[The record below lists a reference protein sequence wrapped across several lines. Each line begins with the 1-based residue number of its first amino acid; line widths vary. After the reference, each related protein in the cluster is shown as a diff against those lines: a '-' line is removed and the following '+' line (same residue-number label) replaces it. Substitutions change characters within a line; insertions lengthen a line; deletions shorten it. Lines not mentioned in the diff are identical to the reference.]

1 MFQGG
6 ANLNLDAKG
15 RMTVP
20 TRHRDALQAQCEGRL
35 TLTKH
40 PDGCLLM
47 YPRPVWEARREQI
60 AKWPI
65 EARGWARI
73 FLGSAMDVELD
84 GAGRLLIAP
93 ELRVAAQLA
102 REVALIGMGSHLEI
116 WDAAT
121 LAAKEAQTIAQGMP
135 ESMAGF
141 TL

>member
-20 TRHRDALQAQCEGRL
+20 ARHRDALQSQCEGRL

-47 YPRPVWEARREQI
+47 YPRPVWEARRELI

-102 REVALIGMGSHLEI
+102 REVALIGMGTHLEI

>member
-20 TRHRDALQAQCEGRL
+20 ARHRDALQAQCEGRL

-93 ELRVAAQLA
+93 ELRAAAQLV
-102 REVALIGMGSHLEI
+102 REVALVGMGSHLEI

-121 LAAKEAQTIAQGMP
+121 LAAKEAQTVAQGMP

>member
-1 MFQGG
+1 
-6 ANLNLDAKG
+6 
-15 RMTVP
+15 
-20 TRHRDALQAQCEGRL
+20 
-35 TLTKH
+35 
-40 PDGCLLM
+40 M

>member
-20 TRHRDALQAQCEGRL
+20 ARHRDALQAQCEGRL

-73 FLGSAMDVELD
+73 FLGSAMNVELD

-93 ELRVAAQLA
+93 ELRTAAQLA
-102 REVALIGMGSHLEI
+102 REIALVGMGTHLEI
-116 WDAAT
+116 WDSAT

>member
-60 AKWPI
+60 ARWPI

-93 ELRVAAQLA
+93 ELRTAAQLA

>member
-20 TRHRDALQAQCEGRL
+20 ARHRDALQAQCEGRL

-93 ELRVAAQLA
+93 ELRAAAQLA
-102 REVALIGMGSHLEI
+102 REVALVGMGSHLEI

>member
-20 TRHRDALQAQCEGRL
+20 ARHRDALQAQCEGRL

-93 ELRVAAQLA
+93 ELRAAAQLA
-102 REVALIGMGSHLEI
+102 RDVALVGMGTHLEI
-116 WDAAT
+116 WDCAT

>member
-102 REVALIGMGSHLEI
+102 REVALIGMGTHLEI

>member
-20 TRHRDALQAQCEGRL
+20 ARHRDALQAQCEGRL

-93 ELRVAAQLA
+93 ELRTAAQLA
-102 REVALIGMGSHLEI
+102 REVALVGMGTHLEI
-116 WDAAT
+116 WDFAT